1 MQAVRK
7 ARRVFRSS
15 GDNANGKEEAR
26 RLSGSG
32 LEEGMGGAQNPF
44 SLANSAIRIQQSW
57 RIHKLMHELAGG
69 NDHDKLVRMSMTLR
83 STMRSAFD
91 GKPPDTRQEAW
102 EQADAAHAKM
112 QRREVQGRRMS
123 EALGV
128 APPMIEVA
136 RINTAARMAR
146 QGPNDEKPGK
156 LYPLD
161 CHLTSFDTFGADIS
175 QYMFFL
181 HRALRVFTTIFL
193 INLSNIVISWEGAQ
207 LHQAGSIFTW
217 HTLGNLGPDGVLA
230 RGGHSFVVVE
240 VVCMY
245 ILVGFLFHMRYK
257 LAQIRRR
264 VRHAESRQLRA
275 VDFSVMV
282 SGVPPN
288 WGAREV
294 RAHFE
299 PHGEVVHVG
308 LSLDYRDLVFAL
320 EAEREAQD
328 DLEDA
333 CIHLAHT
340 IADAQ
345 QDDAAPG
352 GGAARTSR
360 RGGAASAAAAAASGG
375 APPPKQVTRAR
386 AAARGAMEAKA
397 GARRRVARLVKR
409 RYVCTGHAFVTFNR
423 FDDAH
428 RLRHARYAHPGATLN
443 GGGGERVGASV
454 GASTAAGSVSGGG
467 GGGGGGAMLPRTRT
481 AQFLDRIARSGPGGS
496 VRGSVHGEGGVRLK
510 IEEAPAAAAVLWH
523 NLGTSRRERRIRT
536 GLTYAVLGVLCILG
550 TAILLGTNI
559 FNQGWTLWLD
569 VQERPLGVS
578 LALWLGSTLLIVAGH
593 LLFIVTTPLLV
604 THLERPR
611 SHDELERSIVV
622 KLSFFQWFNNVLTA
636 FTLLWVPTPFNP
648 HPSGMF
654 DSSWYPTGAALIFNA
669 MLGDLTVICWG
680 IDFVRPGDLIR
691 RRWLAPRAKTQA
703 KANELHAV
711 EAEITLAF
719 RVQLM
724 NKFLLLGLTFSF
736 AMPALYLFILLY
748 MWSAQWVDR
757 VNFLRRLVP
766 PPPTNGGQMRLVV
779 DYVLPL
785 AIALHVGMAVR
796 FFFDICNQDPF
807 SYALGI
813 LGGGGDDELLEA
825 VRNTSLATCSRLF
838 ADAFADGAASVEGSA
853 AAAPSPV
860 GLAPMCTDDIDA
872 MLGNATCNGTA
883 PCTRV
888 ALACYLTEGD
898 SACEVT
904 HGLEQ
909 TCASRGFLS
918 AKLWLLLSMLFWLMW
933 LGFYFYLGHSR
944 RGKASQLSERMFR
957 IKLIWRFVTQRDF
970 LVTHGAAAREAPRDP
985 RAGATIRGELED
997 QTAASTAIDPSSA
1010 LVPIGEAAD
1019 EDASAQRRVR
1029 GLADGCSRDD
1039 DDATPAPGHRRGV
1052 GGPPHTHTR
1061 AASSRDSHGPPTLLE
1076 STLFYVPPLT
1086 RLLLISNLRESSNR
1100 HCGAAGDLRAFG
1112 LGGQA
1117 QLDEMEQSSVLFGM
1131 DL

>member
-1 MQAVRK
+1 MQVVRK
-7 ARRVFRSS
+7 ARRVFRS
-15 GDNANGKEEAR
+15 GDRDGKEEAR

-32 LEEGMGGAQNPF
+32 IEEGFAQNPF
-44 SLANSAIRIQQSW
+44 SLANSAYRIQQAW
-57 RIHKLMHELAGG
+57 RIHRLMHELAGG
-69 NDHDKLVRMSMTLR
+69 NDGGKLVRMSMTIR
-83 STMRSAFD
+83 STMRSPFD
-91 GKPPDTRQEAW
+91 GQPPDARPDAW
-102 EQADAAHAKM
+102 AQADAAHAQM
-112 QRREVQGRRMS
+112 QRSAVQGRRMS

-161 CHLTSFDTFGADIS
+161 CHLTKFDTFGADIS

-217 HTLGNLGPDGVLA
+217 HTLGNLGPDGILA

-240 VVCMY
+240 VVSMY

-275 VDFSVMV
+275 VDFTVMV

-288 WGAREV
+288 WGAREL

-328 DLEDA
+328 GLEDA

-340 IADAQ
+340 IADWQ
-345 QDDAAPG
+345 QQQPAAA
-352 GGAARTSR
+352 AARTSR
-360 RGGAASAAAAAASGG
+360 HSAAMKA
-375 APPPKQVTRAR
+375 APPKHVVRAR
-386 AAARGAMEAKA
+386 AAARRAMEVKA
-397 GARRRVARLVKR
+397 EARRRVARLVRR

-428 RLRHARYAHPGATLN
+428 RLRHARYANPGATLSGGDGA
-443 GGGGERVGASV
+443 GGGGGGGGGGVGASV

-467 GGGGGGAMLPRTRT
+467 GGGVVVPRTRT
-481 AQFLDRIARSGPGGS
+481 AQFLDRIFRSNPSGTVSGT
-496 VRGSVHGEGGVRLK
+496 VAGESGVRLK

-523 NLGTSRRERRIRT
+523 NLGTSRRERRLRT
-536 GLTYAVLGVLCILG
+536 GVCYAVLFVLCMLG

-559 FNQGWTLWLD
+559 FNQGWTLWLN
-569 VQERPLGVS
+569 VQERPLFVS
-578 LALWLGSTLLIVAGH
+578 IGLWLGSTLLIVAGH

-636 FTLLWVPTPFNP
+636 FTLLAVPTPFNP
-648 HPSGMF
+648 HPSGIF

-757 VNFLRRLVP
+757 VNFLRRLIP

-813 LGGGGDDELLEA
+813 LGGGRGKDELEA
-825 VRNTSLATCSRLF
+825 VRNTSLSTCSRLF
-838 ADAFADGAASVEGSA
+838 ADAFADGAASVDGGSGA
-853 AAAPSPV
+853 ADDDEPPT
-860 GLAPMCTDDIDA
+860 CTDDIDA
-872 MLGNATCNGTA
+872 MLQNATCGNATT

-888 ALACYLTEGD
+888 ELSCYLTSRD

-904 HGLEQ
+904 HGLEA
-909 TCASRGFLS
+909 TCSSRGFLS

-970 LVTHGAAAREAPRDP
+970 LVTHGAGRGAPDSDP

-997 QTAASTAIDPSSA
+997 RAAAAADADAADASTATEPSTA
-1010 LVPIGEAAD
+1010 LVPIGE
-1019 EDASAQRRVR
+1019 E
-1029 GLADGCSRDD
+1029 
-1039 DDATPAPGHRRGV
+1039 ATPTPGHAARRG
-1052 GGPPHTHTR
+1052 GGAPQTRTR
-1061 AASSRDSHGPPTLLE
+1061 APRDSHSPPTLLE

-1100 HCGAAGDLRAFG
+1100 HGGAAGDLRSFG